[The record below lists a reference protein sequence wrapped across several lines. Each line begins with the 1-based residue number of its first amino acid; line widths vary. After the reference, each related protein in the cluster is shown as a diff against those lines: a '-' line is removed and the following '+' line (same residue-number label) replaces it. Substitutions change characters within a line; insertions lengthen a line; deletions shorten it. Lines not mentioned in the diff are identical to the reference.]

1 MAVTAT
7 PTAAMEIIKDQINNF
22 RATEL
27 LWLWPAPEEVDF
39 KAIEGVHYIKGKSG
53 KPEDMIFNE
62 GILVLD
68 ADLWRGKDLLGKI
81 REIVDAVAR
90 FSQADQAVT
99 IERQGVMIIVKPAA
113 AIPETPA
120 AAIGARGTGKPEAAA
135 GAAVQSEGV
144 ATGLVVAILDVLYE
158 RAGERVTF
166 EELMGLVSDYDVPI
180 KVFESALKETVSSH
194 NVQQEGNDYWI
205 PYIPPI
211 TIGNYRLVRQNGN
224 IAVYSAE
231 DIEQRETLREFTQ
244 ADLTQLAQD
253 KTAFLVLD
261 KGLSDDEV
269 AKEIASSIRE
279 KTGLSDIYP
288 VRSPE
293 EVYRYSELKPY
304 IVINASK
311 DNEAT
316 VKAAKSAIGIDNP
329 EIAVYYF
336 VDLQDFVLSGERLDR
351 DVAVFRIQASL
362 VATGV

>member
-1 MAVTAT
+1 
-7 PTAAMEIIKDQINNF
+7 
-22 RATEL
+22 
-27 LWLWPAPEEVDF
+27 
-39 KAIEGVHYIKGKSG
+39 
-53 KPEDMIFNE
+53 
-62 GILVLD
+62 
-68 ADLWRGKDLLGKI
+68 
-81 REIVDAVAR
+81 
-90 FSQADQAVT
+90 
-99 IERQGVMIIVKPAA
+99 
-113 AIPETPA
+113 
-120 AAIGARGTGKPEAAA
+120 
-135 GAAVQSEGV
+135 
-144 ATGLVVAILDVLYE
+144 
-158 RAGERVTF
+158 
-166 EELMGLVSDYDVPI
+166 VPI